1 MRKKLFDTT
10 FGKLTVAYVFFG
22 MIPLLLL
29 SILFFSR
36 FTDSIRETMV
46 RNYAQINGYF
56 ARNVGDIIGSADD
69 AMAQL
74 YNYETDQ
81 GESLSVVLKDDSI
94 SDGDRALEVVNALNS
109 VMEQSKYIASTR
121 FVDYKDDIYSVY
133 YNQEKTL
140 RNDAEYYTQMSII
153 PQDRLRALRVLG
165 TTEESNICINSD
177 DFVFV
182 LVRNYMDTTSMNR
195 AYNTALGTLFSDI
208 NVDVLDDLADKVGLE
223 KGKLYVCNPQ
233 EKQYVYSQDKK
244 DYLDGRNPLGETVM
258 SHLTDNE
265 GFEKID
271 DNWVFYAKITGTDE
285 YAVLTVSDAE
295 AMGYYFSNRTMMVVI
310 LLFSCIFLV
319 LLYVIFSTKM
329 SAPIRK
335 VQDAMKQV
343 EGGQMDVRLE
353 INSHDEMEIIADG
366 FNKMVERLNDYINQV
381 YVARICQKDAELNA
395 LKMQIQPHYLYNTL
409 DVIRMT
415 ALEENDEKTAE
426 LLECLAHQLRYV
438 MGEHTDCIVLRDEL
452 QALREYF
459 FIMKV
464 RYEGRIGLGI
474 QVSDEDAELYIPK
487 LLLQPV
493 VENAIRH
500 GLREKDGEGMV
511 AIHVERKE
519 DYLEIVVMDDGVGM
533 DEEQVRIMQE
543 TLEHPEIGKADANGR
558 LSVGMKNVYD
568 RIKLNCGKEY
578 GFRIES
584 FLGVGT
590 IVTYRLPIWEE
601 PKDVESSNR
610 R

>member
-1 MRKKLFDTT
+1 MKKKLFDTT
-10 FGKLTVAYVFFG
+10 FGKLTFAYLLFG
-22 MIPLLLL
+22 VIPLFVL
-29 SILFFSR
+29 SLLFFSR
-36 FTDSIRETMV
+36 FTDNIRSTMIQ
-46 RNYAQINGYF
+46 NYTQINGYF
-56 ARNVGDIIGSADD
+56 ARNVGDIIDSADS
-69 AMAQL
+69 AMSEL
-74 YNYETDQ
+74 YNYETDD
-81 GESLSVVLKDDSI
+81 GESLAVVLKDSSL
-94 SDGDRALEVVNALNS
+94 SDGERALDVVNALNK
-109 VMEQSKYIASTR
+109 VMAQSKHIASTR
-121 FVDYKDDIYSVY
+121 FVDFNGQIYSVY

-140 RNDAEYYTQMSII
+140 RNDAQYYTQMSII
-153 PQDRLRALRVLG
+153 SQDKLRDLRVLR
-165 TTEESNICINSD
+165 TTEESNICINTD
-177 DFVFV
+177 DFIFV
-182 LVRNYMDTTSMNR
+182 LVRNYMDTTSMDR
-195 AYNTALGTLFSDI
+195 AYSTALGTVFVDI
-208 NVDVLDDLADKVGLE
+208 NVNVLDDLVHKIGLE

-233 EKQYVYSQDKK
+233 EEHYVYSENRK
-244 DYLDGRNPLGETVM
+244 DYMDGRNPLGKKVM
-258 SHLTDNE
+258 SELVDNE
-265 GFEKID
+265 GYKKID
-271 DNWVFYAKITGTDE
+271 GNWIFYAKIANTDE
-285 YAVLTVSDAE
+285 YAVLKVSDAE

-319 LLYVIFSTKM
+319 LLYIMFSTRM

-343 EGGQMDVRLE
+343 ESGQMDVRLE
-353 INSHDEMEIIADG
+353 INTHDEMEIIADG

-415 ALEENDEKTAE
+415 ALEEKDEKTAE

-459 FIMKV
+459 VIMKV
-464 RYEGRIGLGI
+464 RYEGRIQLSV

-500 GLREKDGEGMV
+500 GLREKDGEGTV
-511 AIHVERKE
+511 AIRVERKA
-519 DYLEIVVMDDGVGM
+519 DHLEIVVMDDGVGM
-533 DEEQVRIMQE
+533 EEEQVQIMQE
-543 TLEHPEIGKADANGR
+543 TLDHPEVGLVDPNGR

-578 GFRIES
+578 GFKIES

-601 PKDVESSNR
+601 PENVESSNR

>member
-1 MRKKLFDTT
+1 MRKKIFDTT

-29 SILFFSR
+29 SLLFFSR
-36 FTDSIRETMV
+36 FTDSVRETMI
-46 RNYAQINGYF
+46 RNYTQINGYF

-69 AMAQL
+69 AMAEL
-74 YNYETDQ
+74 YNYENEQ
-81 GESLSVVLKDDSI
+81 GESLAVVLKDEQI
-94 SDGDRALEVVNALNS
+94 SDGERAVQVVSALND
-109 VMEQSKYIASTR
+109 VMSQSKYIASTR
-121 FVDYKDDIYSVY
+121 FADFNGNIYSAY

-153 PQDRLRALRVLG
+153 PQSRLRDLRVLG
-165 TTEESNICINSD
+165 TTEESNICINTD
-177 DFVFV
+177 DFIFV
-182 LVRNYMDTTSMNR
+182 LVRNYMDTTSMDR
-195 AYNTALGTLFSDI
+195 AYNTALGTFFADI
-208 NVDVLDDLADKVGLE
+208 NVDVLDDLVNKIGLE
-223 KGKLYVCNPQ
+223 KGNLYVCNPQ
-233 EKQYVYSQDKK
+233 EKQYVYSQDRK
-244 DYLDGRNPLGETVM
+244 DYLDGRNPLGKTVM

-265 GFEKID
+265 GYERID
-271 DNWVFYAKITGTDE
+271 GNWVFYAKVTGTDD

-319 LLYVIFSTKM
+319 LLYIMFSTRM

-459 FIMKV
+459 IIMKV
-464 RYEGRIGLGI
+464 RYEGRIGLNI

-500 GLREKDGEGMV
+500 GLREKDGEGSV
-511 AIHVERKE
+511 AIRVERKE
-519 DYLEIVVMDDGVGM
+519 EHLEIVVMDDGVGM

-543 TLEHPEIGKADANGR
+543 TLDNPEIGKADANGR

-601 PKDVESSNR
+601 PEDVESSDR
-610 R
+610 G